1 MRDAREGEPAAEP
14 LGSRARVGLGEKSA
28 QKKADP
34 GKVGFEWG
42 W

>member
-1 MRDAREGEPAAEP
+1 MSMR
-14 LGSRARVGLGEKSA
+14 GSVAGGCVLEDEKPA

>member
-1 MRDAREGEPAAEP
+1 MKPAGFRPAAIK
-14 LGSRARVGLGEKSA
+14 RVGVGRGCRENRA

>member
-1 MRDAREGEPAAEP
+1 ME
-14 LGSRARVGLGEKSA
+14 SRGTAQFAVLCA